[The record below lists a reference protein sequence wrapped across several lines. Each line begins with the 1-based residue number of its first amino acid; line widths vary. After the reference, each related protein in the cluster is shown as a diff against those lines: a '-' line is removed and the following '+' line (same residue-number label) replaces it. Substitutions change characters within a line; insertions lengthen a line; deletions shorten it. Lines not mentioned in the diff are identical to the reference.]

1 MNVVSP
7 VEVGGS
13 VTRLVVVV
21 EGELV
26 TGAERNESIRENMI
40 KLITVQRVML
50 TCQQEVQS
58 RLVSSQN
65 PNPWKSARL

>member
-1 MNVVSP
+1 MTFLINQQVYVNVVSP

-40 KLITVQRVML
+40 KL
-50 TCQQEVQS
+50 C
-58 RLVSSQN
+58 
-65 PNPWKSARL
+65 SASC